1 MNTTAK
7 KKKTKTLS
15 NRTFLRMFFKQPK
28 VNASIT
34 PSSKRAARA
43 MVRGLALG
51 KMEYVVELGPGT
63 GVFTDILAER
73 LPPTAKVLL
82 IELEESFIENLR
94 NKYDDRFEVVQC
106 SACELGALLEE
117 RGIKK
122 VDLIISG
129 LPYNMPVEVK
139 TKLQSTLLKLTNKGT
154 CMRWFTYFPFLMKP
168 HYSQFKMKLAD
179 FIMWNFPPM
188 WIYTVN

>member
-1 MNTTAK
+1 M
-7 KKKTKTLS
+7 S
-15 NRTFLRMFFKQPK
+15 NRTFLRMFIKQPK

-34 PSSKRAARA
+34 PSSRRAARA

-73 LPPTAKVLL
+73 LSPSAKVLL
-82 IELEESFIENLR
+82 IELEESYIRNLR
-94 NKYDDRFEVVQC
+94 TKYDERFEVVQC
-106 SACELGALLEE
+106 SACKLGALLEE
-117 RGIKK
+117 RGIKN
-122 VDLIISG
+122 VDLVISG
-129 LPYNMPVEVK
+129 LPYNMPEEVK
-139 TKLQSTLLKLTNKGT
+139 TKLQKTLVNLTDKGT
-154 CMRWFTYFPFLMKP
+154 CMRWFTYFPFLMKR
-168 HYSQFKMKLAD
+168 HYKQFDMRLAD

>member
-1 MNTTAK
+1 
-7 KKKTKTLS
+7 
-15 NRTFLRMFFKQPK
+15 MFIKQPK

-34 PSSKRAARA
+34 PSSRRAARA

-51 KMEYVVELGPGT
+51 KMDYVVELGPGT

-73 LPPTAKVLL
+73 LSPTAKVLL
-82 IELEESFIENLR
+82 IELEESYIRNLR
-94 NKYDDRFEVVQC
+94 TKYDERFEVVQC

-117 RGIKK
+117 RGIKN
-122 VDLIISG
+122 VDLVISG
-129 LPYNMPVEVK
+129 LPYNMPEEVK
-139 TKLQSTLLKLTNKGT
+139 TKLQKTLVNLTDKGT
-154 CMRWFTYFPFLMKP
+154 CMRWFTYFPFLMKR
-168 HYSQFKMKLAD
+168 HYKQFDMRLAD